1 LARHTCNRQKICDWR
16 DPKEFKLRETEVSED
31 KKEKKRKEKKRKED
45 NALALLCD
53 GRCLTDL
60 HWNS

>member
-31 KKEKKRKEKKRKED
+31 KKEKKRKEKKR
-45 NALALLCD
+45 
-53 GRCLTDL
+53 G
-60 HWNS
+60 